1 MSDMRLRRVARFLY
15 AFIVGDDGLIAF
27 GVIAA
32 LAVTG
37 WTAHSTALPA
47 WWIVAAVILGLLPL
61 SIHKAVRA
69 ANAPPSSPP
78 PTT

>member
-1 MSDMRLRRVARFLY
+1 LY

-27 GVIAA
+27 GVVAA

-61 SIHKAVRA
+61 SIRKAVRA
-69 ANAPPSSPP
+69 ANAPPSPPP